1 MSLATNSRVQPS
13 MASEM
18 GFASVVGVASV
29 GRLWYKSAAQ
39 ASRNSK
45 SVPQIVRY
53 GYAPDVTA
61 PRGMVCGHRPINR
74 KGGELRRPG
83 DVPER
88 KPILALEL

>member
-18 GFASVVGVASV
+18 GFASAVGVASV

-74 KGGELRRPG
+74 KGGELRRLG

-88 KPILALEL
+88 NPFLALEL

>member
-1 MSLATNSRVQPS
+1 MSLATKSRVQPS

-18 GFASVVGVASV
+18 GFASLVGVASV

-39 ASRNSK
+39 ASQDSK

-61 PRGMVCGHRPINR
+61 PRGMVCGHRPITKR
-74 KGGELRRPG
+74 E
-83 DVPER
+83 V
-88 KPILALEL
+88 ICVI

>member
-13 MASEM
+13 MACEM
-18 GFASVVGVASV
+18 GFSSLVGVAPI

-39 ASRNSK
+39 FSPSSE

-61 PRGMVCGHRPINR
+61 PRGWSAATDQ
-74 KGGELRRPG
+74 LT
-83 DVPER
+83 ER
-88 KPILALEL
+88 EVNCVV